1 MPGDHA
7 SIPHHWYSKYVTKL
21 SDVAEAYSATSGWG
35 NDVINRRTGE
45 KVWEP
50 MPLVHG
56 LLSLFITVV
65 YKTWNAYAFRGKTSG

>member
-7 SIPHHWYSKYVTKL
+7 NVPHHWYSKYVTKL

-50 MPLVHG
+50 MPLVYD
-56 LLSLFITVV
+56 LMVLFLTAV
-65 YKTWNAYAFRGKTSG
+65 YKAWNAYAFRGEASG